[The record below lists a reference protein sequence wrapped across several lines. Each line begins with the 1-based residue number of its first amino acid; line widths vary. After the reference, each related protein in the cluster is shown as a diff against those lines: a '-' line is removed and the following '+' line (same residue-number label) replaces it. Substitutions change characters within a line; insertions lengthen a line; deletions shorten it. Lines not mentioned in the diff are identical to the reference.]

1 MDLHYT
7 EPADNTIAN
16 PSPTDPPAPALNT
29 RGFVVN
35 NSFWHQDRLYVPW
48 ALSHAFDKRLLGSS
62 RKAKPETRPTKTD
75 LTQLPTRSPSS
86 PRWSVSD
93 DPARGDSDGL
103 GGSVQLRA
111 CRRPRSC
118 HSDVLLSRRYAELL
132 SCDITPEGT
141 KELITSNAD
150 GNNYMDNLLTLVTPP
165 PARPSDSCKIG
176 LF

>member
-1 MDLHYT
+1 MSRPT
-7 EPADNTIAN
+7 T
-16 PSPTDPPAPALNT
+16 PSPTLFPRQIPLPALNT
-29 RGFVVN
+29 RGFAVN
-35 NSFWHQDRLYVPW
+35 NSFLAPGDRLYVPW
-48 ALSHAFDKRLLGSS
+48 AFSHAFDKRLLGSS